1 MRLRTTIL
9 PALALAG
16 ALFATWSVLGQAGV
30 PPRIDPPGAPPVNPY
45 RGAIAGLGAVEPA
58 SQVVAVAS
66 ELSGVIVA
74 VHVQAGDTVAAGAP
88 LLALDDRTYHAALAS
103 AVAEIAEANAARA
116 QGQAEHASARAERDR
131 AQADSTRFAALVRQ
145 NFAASRQRY
154 ETALADA
161 QKAEARVAL
170 AQAQIAAAEARAARA
185 EASALRARIDLDR
198 VEIRAPIAG
207 TVLRVNARA
216 GEYARAAPMDEPLV
230 AMGQLNPLHVRV
242 QIDEVDAPRLVTNRL
257 ATNRLATAAPATAFL
272 RGDGTRAAPLAF
284 VRLEPQA
291 QPKRY
296 LSNAPG
302 ERTDTRVVEVIYRLE
317 PGVLPVQVGQMLDVF
332 IEAPSGP
339 ARLARQ

>member
-1 MRLRTTIL
+1 MIL

-30 PPRIDPPGAPPVNPY
+30 PPRIEPPGAPPVNPY
-45 RGAIAGLGAVEPA
+45 HAAVTGLGAVEPA
-58 SQVVAVAS
+58 SEVVAVAT
-66 ELSGVIVA
+66 ELAGVIVA
-74 VHVQAGDTVAAGAP
+74 VHVRSGDRVAAGAP
-88 LLALDDRTYHAALAS
+88 LLALDDRAWRAALAS
-103 AVAEIAEANAARA
+103 AEAEIAEAEAARA
-116 QGQAEHASARAERDR
+116 QGQAEQARAQAERDR

-161 QKAEARVAL
+161 RKAEAQVAL
-170 AQAQIAAAEARAARA
+170 ATAQVAAAEARRGRA

-198 VEIRAPIAG
+198 AVIRAPIAG
-207 TVLRVNARA
+207 TVLRVNARV
-216 GEYARAAPMDEPLV
+216 GEYAGAAQLDPPLV
-230 AMGQLNPLHVRV
+230 AMGLLDPLHVRV
-242 QIDEVDAPRLVTNRL
+242 QIDEIDAPRLTTGGL
-257 ATNRLATAAPATAFL
+257 AATAAATAFL
-272 RGDGTRAAPLAF
+272 RGDGTQAAPLHF

-302 ERTDTRVVEVIYRLE
+302 ERTDTRVVEVLYRLD
-317 PGVLPVQVGQMLDVF
+317 PAALPVQVGQMLDVF
-332 IEAPSGP
+332 IEAPSRP

>member
-1 MRLRTTIL
+1 MRLRTTLL

-45 RGAIAGLGAVEPA
+45 RAAVAGLGAVEPA

-74 VHVQAGDTVAAGAP
+74 VHVQAGDTVVAGAP
-88 LLALDDRTYHAALAS
+88 LLALDDRTWRAALAS

-116 QGQAEHASARAERDR
+116 QGEAEQARAQAERDR

-161 QKAEARVAL
+161 QKAEAQVAL
-170 AQAQIAAAEARAARA
+170 AAAQVAAAEARAARA

-198 VEIRAPIAG
+198 SVIRAPIAG

-230 AMGQLNPLHVRV
+230 AMGQLDPLHVRV
-242 QIDEVDAPRLVTNRL
+242 QIDEVDAPRLA
-257 ATNRLATAAPATAFL
+257 ATAPATAFL
-272 RGDGTRAAPLAF
+272 RGDGTQAASLAF

-302 ERTDTRVVEVIYRLE
+302 ERTDTRVIEAIYRLD
-317 PGVLPVQVGQMLDVF
+317 PKALPVQVGQMLDVF
-332 IEAPSGP
+332 IEAPLRAAAARP
-339 ARLARQ
+339 ALVARQ